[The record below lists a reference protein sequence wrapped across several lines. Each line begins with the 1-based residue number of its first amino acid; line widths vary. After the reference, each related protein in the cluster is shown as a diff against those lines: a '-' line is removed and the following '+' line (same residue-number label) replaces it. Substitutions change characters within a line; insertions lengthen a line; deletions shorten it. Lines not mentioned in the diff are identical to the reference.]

1 MIKTLIFDFDGVLAD
16 SFETFYPLL
25 RDSMAHI
32 GFKLNPNQYRDFFIG
47 NVHQSLK
54 DFVNDEKRY
63 LDMMEF
69 RKNNYDKY
77 YYDPD
82 NKAELFSGATE
93 FLKKIDKKY
102 TLAVA
107 SSGRQ
112 SNIENLLEESG
123 LKGLFSFVLANASY
137 TKEGMIEEILDK
149 SNSKAAETVMISDTM
164 GDILVAKKVGL
175 KTIAVTWGF
184 HSAEVLKKTEPD
196 FIANNFKELQDRLTD
211 S

>member
-112 SNIENLLEESG
+112 SNIEN
-123 LKGLFSFVLANASY
+123 
-137 TKEGMIEEILDK
+137 
-149 SNSKAAETVMISDTM
+149 
-164 GDILVAKKVGL
+164 
-175 KTIAVTWGF
+175 
-184 HSAEVLKKTEPD
+184 
-196 FIANNFKELQDRLTD
+196 
-211 S
+211 